1 MPYGNGTGPE
11 GRGPATGWGRGPC
24 GAGLRR
30 GRGGWGRWF
39 GRGFFGR
46 RWTKGD
52 GKATLEEEER
62 CLKEELERVRKEK
75 EALGGQN

>member
-1 MPYGNGTGPE
+1 MPRGDGTGPM
-11 GRGPATGWGRGPC
+11 GAGPATGRGRGPC
-24 GAGLRR
+24 GAEMRR
-30 GRGGWGRWF
+30 GWGGWF
-39 GRGFFGR
+39 GRGFFGH

-75 EALGGQN
+75 EALRGQN